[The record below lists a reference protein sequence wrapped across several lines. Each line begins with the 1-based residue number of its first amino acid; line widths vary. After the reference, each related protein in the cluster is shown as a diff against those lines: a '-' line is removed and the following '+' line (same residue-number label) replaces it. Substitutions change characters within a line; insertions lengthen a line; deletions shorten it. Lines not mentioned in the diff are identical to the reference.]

1 MKSVTK
7 IRFVLLSYVLL
18 VILVSLVPFSSEPST
33 WPVDKVGHFLAYA
46 GMAVLALFSYAALP
60 ARLVAL
66 VAAAGLGALLEW
78 GQASIPG
85 RDMSWIDQLANVL
98 GLLAGAAV
106 FRCYGRVLFEWARSR
121 LGGRVSWD

>member
-1 MKSVTK
+1 MRSVTK

-18 VILVSLVPFSSEPST
+18 VILVSLVPVSGEPST

-46 GMAVLALFSYAALP
+46 GMAVLALFSFSALP

-78 GQASIPG
+78 GQSFMPG
-85 RDMSWIDQLANVL
+85 RDMSWIDELANVL
-98 GLLAGAAV
+98 GLLAGIGI
-106 FRCYGRVLFEWARSR
+106 FRLYGRVLFEWARAR
-121 LGGRVSWD
+121 LGGKVS